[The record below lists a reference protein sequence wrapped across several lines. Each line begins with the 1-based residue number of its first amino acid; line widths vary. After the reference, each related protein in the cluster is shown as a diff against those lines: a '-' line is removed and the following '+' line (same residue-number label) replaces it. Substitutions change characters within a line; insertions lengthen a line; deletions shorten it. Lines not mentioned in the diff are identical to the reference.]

1 MSRQSDRVA
10 IFVVAVLVRGVIG
23 WIFFASVDMTNAM
36 LYTAQLYDGA
46 ALSSI
51 PVPYFP
57 GVYQLLIWT
66 SGVLVMDTGL
76 PLAFAYKLF
85 PLVFDA
91 ALAVIVYDF
100 LTAERRRARI
110 AGWLYAFAPVPI
122 IICSI
127 HVQWDAIAFSLL
139 LCAFLLLTRTTI
151 PAAVMAGIA
160 VVLSALVKPL
170 AIPFVPFLL
179 PLPRRRAIALCA
191 SMFICGAG
199 YLAALYA
206 IGDPLTW
213 TTIEGVLYYAKWG
226 AQIFGLSV
234 ITGGHVN
241 RLLALLPLLLLA
253 PLYWRGRL
261 TRIQASTLI
270 LAFIL
275 ASGALS
281 PQYLAWIVPF
291 LLVWGKRHY
300 AALYSLAAGLF
311 LMIYYH
317 HPGPRELN
325 YESMGALALLRGLD
339 SLSVSATFLR
349 EKLIIITFLGS
360 LLIPLSAL
368 AFFTLELIRA
378 MRRTTTVA
386 DAQPP
391 LTTRQMLAPM
401 AVGCAVL
408 AIAFSIAC
416 NAPAPTS
423 ARFHDAVETK
433 TAEYAMY
440 RYHGPGLITPSQP
453 SWVIPAYT
461 RPGERKPRII
471 DAASIGYC
479 YVILW
484 SIAVVKLK

>member
-1 MSRQSDRVA
+1 MSQRGDRVA
-10 IFVVAVLVRGVIG
+10 IFVVAALVRGLVG

-36 LYTAQLYDGA
+36 LFTAQLYDGA
-46 ALSSI
+46 AFSSI
-51 PVPYFP
+51 LVPYFP

-66 SGVLVMDTGL
+66 SGVLVRDTAL

-100 LTAERRRARI
+100 LAAERRRARI
-110 AGWLYAFAPVPI
+110 AGWLYVFAPVPI

-139 LCAFLLLTRTTI
+139 LCAFLLLTRPTT
-151 PAAVMAGIA
+151 AAAAMAGVA
-160 VVLSALVKPL
+160 FVLSALVKPL

-179 PLPRRRAIALCA
+179 PLPRRRVVAFCA
-191 SMFICGAG
+191 GMFVCGAG
-199 YLAALYA
+199 YLAALYTA
-206 IGDPLTW
+206 GDPLTW
-213 TTIEGVLYYAKWG
+213 TSIAGVLYYAKWG
-226 AQIFGLSV
+226 AQIFGLPV

-241 RLLALLPLLLLA
+241 RLLILLPLLLLA

-275 ASGALS
+275 TGALS

-339 SLSVSATFLR
+339 SWSVSATFLR
-349 EKLIIITFLGS
+349 EKLILLTFLGS

-368 AFFTLELIRA
+368 AFFTLELIKA
-378 MRRTTTVA
+378 MRRTTIVT

-391 LTTRQMLAPM
+391 LTTRQMLAPI
-401 AVGCAVL
+401 AVGCAVV
-408 AIAFSIAC
+408 AIAFAFTYT
-416 NAPAPTS
+416 APAPTS
-423 ARFHDAVETK
+423 ARFHEAVEAK

-440 RYHGPGLITPSQP
+440 RYHGPGLITPSAP

-461 RPGERKPRII
+461 RPGEQKPRVI

-484 SIAVVKLK
+484 SIAAVRLK